1 VPGVAEPVRNGPGVD
16 TYGAILDLIRSQG
29 VVSRTELVARSGLT
43 SPSITRV
50 VRKLLEDGIVVET
63 GTGDF
68 TGGKRRTLLQLN
80 ASARRAVGVSIDEVD
95 VTFLVADLNGQVLDR
110 RVVKGAGNDM
120 PERVVTRV
128 ADEFRALLKSEGLDE
143 SSLLGIGVS
152 TSGIQDTR
160 EQGLRADRH
169 AAEWKRFPIDEVLSE
184 STGCRVVTENDA
196 TCAAIGEFWIDRI
209 PASHNFAT
217 AYMTSGFGLG
227 LIMQGE
233 VYRGASSN
241 VGEIGH
247 VIVDSAGPACVCG
260 RRGCLLAVAGSVA
273 VVNAALTTTTLGEIL
288 GLRGTA
294 RSLRRDFAKIAK
306 AAASGQPE
314 AAKLIQS
321 SADALASVIVSITNV
336 LDLDQIILA
345 GPGFGAASQIYADAA
360 AEQLRTGTFAREVHT
375 TRVSLSTL
383 GADAAALGAASLVL
397 HAQLSA
403 ARSGAR

>member
-1 VPGVAEPVRNGPGVD
+1 MAEPVRNGSGVD

-50 VRKLLEDGIVVET
+50 VRKLLEDGLVVET

-80 ASARRAVGVSIDEVD
+80 SSARRAVGVSIDEVD
-95 VTFLVADLNGQVLDR
+95 VTFLVADLSGQVLDR
-110 RVVKGAGNDM
+110 RVVKGAGNNM

-128 ADEFRALLKSEGLDE
+128 VAELHTLLESGGLDE

-160 EQGLRADRH
+160 EHGLRADRH
-169 AAEWKRFPIDEVLSE
+169 AAEWQRFPIVEVLSE

-196 TCAAIGEFWIDRI
+196 TCAAIGEFWIERL

-227 LIMQGE
+227 FIMQGE

-247 VIVDSAGPACVCG
+247 VTVDPAGPACVCG
-260 RRGCLLAVAGSVA
+260 RRGCLYAVAGAVA
-273 VVNAALTTTTLGEIL
+273 VVKAALTTTTLGEVL
-288 GLRGTA
+288 GLRGTV

-306 AAASGQPE
+306 AAVSGQPE
-314 AAKLIQS
+314 AATLIQG
-321 SADALASVIVSITNV
+321 SADALASALVSITNV

-345 GPGFGAASQIYADAA
+345 GPGYGAAGQIYADAA
-360 AEQLRTGTFAREVHT
+360 AEQLQTSTFAREVHT
-375 TRVSLSTL
+375 TRVSLSTM

-397 HAQLSA
+397 HSHLTP
-403 ARSGAR
+403 GAR

>member
-1 VPGVAEPVRNGPGVD
+1 MAEPVRNGPGVD
-16 TYGAILDLIRSQG
+16 TYGAILDLIRSLG

-95 VTFLVADLNGQVLDR
+95 VTFLVADLNGQMLDR
-110 RVVKGAGNDM
+110 RVVKGAGNNM

-128 ADEFRALLKSEGLDE
+128 ADELHALLKSEGLDE

-196 TCAAIGEFWIDRI
+196 TCAAIGEFWIERL

-247 VIVDSAGPACVCG
+247 VIVDSAGPACICG

-273 VVNAALTTTTLGEIL
+273 VVNAALTTTTLGEVL

-321 SADALASVIVSITNV
+321 SADALASVLVSITNV
-336 LDLDQIILA
+336 LDLDQIVLA
-345 GPGFGAASQIYADAA
+345 GPGFGAAGQIYADAA

-375 TRVSLSTL
+375 TRISLSTM

-403 ARSGAR
+403 GRSGAR